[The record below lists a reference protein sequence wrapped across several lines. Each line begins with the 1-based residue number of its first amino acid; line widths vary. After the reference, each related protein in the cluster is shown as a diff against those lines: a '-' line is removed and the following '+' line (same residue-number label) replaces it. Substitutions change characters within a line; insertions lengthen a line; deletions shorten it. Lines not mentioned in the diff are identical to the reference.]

1 VLHHESLF
9 GKFSATLT
17 NSRKDEL
24 WIVVLEKVNAV
35 SPILRTLDEIKK
47 KYQALK
53 KDVKAKEAHNRRE
66 ILETGGGSAD
76 LKSQDEVGSRILSTI
91 PCVAIEAVSG
101 GFDSSGN

>member
-9 GKFSATLT
+9 GKFLATLT

-66 ILETGGGSAD
+66 IFFTS
-76 LKSQDEVGSRILSTI
+76 SN
-91 PCVAIEAVSG
+91 AVS
-101 GFDSSGN
+101 SNKY